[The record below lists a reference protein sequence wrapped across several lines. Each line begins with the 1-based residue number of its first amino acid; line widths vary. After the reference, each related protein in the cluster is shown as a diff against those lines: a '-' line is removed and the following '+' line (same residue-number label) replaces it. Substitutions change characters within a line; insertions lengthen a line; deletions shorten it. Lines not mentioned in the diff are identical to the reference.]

1 MMQQIMIERLTKL
14 IREAQKNEKHFKRE
28 GMALTQMYFAGMA
41 DAYQYLIEELLQNQ
55 EARE

>member
-1 MMQQIMIERLTKL
+1 MKTALMIDRLTKL

-55 EARE
+55 ETRE

>member
-1 MMQQIMIERLTKL
+1 MQQIMIERLTEL
-14 IREAQKNEKHFKRE
+14 LREAQKNEKHFKRE

>member
-1 MMQQIMIERLTKL
+1 MNTALMIERLTKL
-14 IREAQKNEKHFKRE
+14 IREAQKNEKHFKRK

>member
-1 MMQQIMIERLTKL
+1 MKTALMIDRLTKL